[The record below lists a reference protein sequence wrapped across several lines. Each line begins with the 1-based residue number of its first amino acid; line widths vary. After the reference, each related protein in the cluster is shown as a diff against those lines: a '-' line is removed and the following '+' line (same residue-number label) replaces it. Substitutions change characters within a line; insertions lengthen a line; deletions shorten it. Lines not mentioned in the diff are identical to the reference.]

1 MATRTFDD
9 GFYPASRA
17 RDIAVGNGASDND
30 VLVEINNIQLAI
42 DGACRDEK
50 LIVEIGIADANATPM
65 TDATTGLV
73 YREAAFGTDNSF
85 EALYPGQ
92 SRSIF
97 QARMNRVIGYLT
109 RLGYAVRREDQTAAS
124 PSTFVT
130 AMRML
135 AMLSS
140 DVV

>member
-30 VLVEINNIQLAI
+30 VLVEINNLQLAI
-42 DGACRDEK
+42 DGAARGEN
-50 LIVEIGIADANATPM
+50 LIIAIGISESNATPM
-65 TDATTGLV
+65 TDAVTGPT

-85 EALYPGQ
+85 EALFPGQ
-92 SRSIF
+92 TRSIY

-109 RLGYAVRREDQTAAS
+109 RLGYAVRREDQTSAS
-124 PSTFVT
+124 PTTFNWVIQW
-130 AMRML
+130 
-135 AMLSS
+135 
-140 DVV
+140 

>member
-42 DGACRDEK
+42 DGAARGEN
-50 LIVEIGIADANATPM
+50 LIVTIGISESNATIM
-65 TDATTGLV
+65 TDATTGPI

-85 EALYPGQ
+85 ESLFAGQ
-92 SRSIF
+92 TRSIY

-124 PSTFVT
+124 PTTFNWVIQW
-130 AMRML
+130 
-135 AMLSS
+135 
-140 DVV
+140 